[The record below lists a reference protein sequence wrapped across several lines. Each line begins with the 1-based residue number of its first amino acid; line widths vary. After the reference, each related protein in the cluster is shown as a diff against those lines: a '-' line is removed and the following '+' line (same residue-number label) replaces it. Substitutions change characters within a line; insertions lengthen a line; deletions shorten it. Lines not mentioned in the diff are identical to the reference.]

1 MQDKHLIL
9 SLFASFIVDVQMS
22 ILASRSFLQVGPKAF
37 DVTSVV
43 FFIILDIPCSSYSF
57 SIPDLETAISPR
69 AFGSFYWGM
78 IFRTKIKA
86 FVVLTT
92 TGKLTVSPGLFSGES

>member
-1 MQDKHLIL
+1 MFKCP
-9 SLFASFIVDVQMS
+9 FWPVEAFFK
-22 ILASRSFLQVGPKAF
+22 LALRPF

-43 FFIILDIPCSSYSF
+43 FFIILDFPCSSYSF
-57 SIPDLETAISPR
+57 SIPDLETVISPR

-78 IFRTKIKA
+78 IFRTKIRA